1 MMDFI
6 NDIST
11 SSVLDDIR
19 KKYREMTG
27 KEIQIGSDEFAISSV
42 VAYIFGVLV
51 QKFNNQAKQ
60 RYLSTAT
67 GEYLDAIGETF
78 DIPRPSPIHASTTIH
93 VEISKEVTLTPGS
106 FIVSDVNGVCFTP
119 LEAAHLVDDGN
130 IVFVGFGNEN
140 VLNENNIEIGAI
152 KQIKTPLD
160 GVSAVSNQTVSGG
173 ARDAFPRTDE
183 GDELYRQYIKAQ
195 RLAMA
200 SCGTA
205 TAYEQRAKQVDSRI
219 LDAYC
224 PRYQDAEWVPGA
236 ADVYILITKE
246 GNVEEI
252 VKRVSAALNDESWR
266 PCCDSISARDADRIA
281 LSLEITVGLSTEN
294 AVSGRT
300 KFEKDMT
307 SYVNSVCS
315 SLGKAFSLAELGKFT
330 QTPDSD
336 GVKTEYLA
344 IENDSNYFP
353 IRKSAAWD
361 ISWEAKYVV
370 V

>member
-1 MMDFI
+1 MDFI
-6 NDIST
+6 NDISA

-42 VAYIFGVLV
+42 IAYIFGVLV

-78 DIPRPSPIHASTTIH
+78 DVPRPSPIHASTTIH

-106 FIVSDVNGVCFTP
+106 FIVSDEKGVCFTP
-119 LEAAHLVDDGN
+119 LEVAHLVDDGN
-130 IVFVGFGNEN
+130 VVFVGFGNEN
-140 VLNENNIEIGAI
+140 VLDENNIEIGAI

-195 RLAMA
+195 RLTMA

-224 PRYQDAEWVPGA
+224 PRYQDAEWTPGA
-236 ADVYILITKE
+236 ADVYILMKD

-252 VKRVSAALNDESWR
+252 IQRVRVALNDESWR
-266 PCCDSISARDADRIA
+266 PCCDNIGVRDADRINMH
-281 LSLEITVGLSTEN
+281 LEITVGLSTEN
-294 AVSGRT
+294 AVAGRA

-315 SLGKAFSLAELGKFT
+315 HLGKAFSLAELGKFT
-330 QTPDSD
+330 QTPDAD

-344 IENDSNYFP
+344 LADASHYFP
-353 IRKSAAWD
+353 IRKSAAWK